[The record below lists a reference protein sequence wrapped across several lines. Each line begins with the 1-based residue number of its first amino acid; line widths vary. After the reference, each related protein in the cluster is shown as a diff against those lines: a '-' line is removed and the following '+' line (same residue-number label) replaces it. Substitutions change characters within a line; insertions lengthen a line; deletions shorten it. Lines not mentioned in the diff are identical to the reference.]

1 MEKINVNYQ
10 IIKYIKSELR
20 LKNVNEIDIINCINK
35 LYQSIKKYIEYSTK
49 VKIEVNNNISIELY
63 YESVIKTNN
72 SIIQRLF
79 NVRVMTNVIK
89 TDLNM

>member
-10 IIKYIKSELR
+10 IIKNIKTELR
-20 LKNVNEIDIINCINK
+20 LKNVIEKDIINCINK

-79 NVRVMTNVIK
+79 NVKVLTNVI
-89 TDLNM
+89 